1 MSAYD
6 LCHFGQDLCVKK
18 WVIESFTY
26 SIFSFRIH
34 SFFSFAVSFDT
45 IFVCATKIDKITGNT
60 VKPNIIT
67 SNINF
72 LFTELLYLQ
81 QQDILYLNHEEIAKS
96 PKTDSKEL
104 IFSYQSSIFNICD
117 RGSS

>member
-45 IFVCATKIDKITGNT
+45 IFVCPTKIDKITGNT
-60 VKPNIIT
+60 ILSHPT
-67 SNINF
+67 LTF
-72 LFTELLYLQ
+72 CLLNYYTCSSKIYY
-81 QQDILYLNHEEIAKS
+81 ILTMK
-96 PKTDSKEL
+96 
-104 IFSYQSSIFNICD
+104 
-117 RGSS
+117 R